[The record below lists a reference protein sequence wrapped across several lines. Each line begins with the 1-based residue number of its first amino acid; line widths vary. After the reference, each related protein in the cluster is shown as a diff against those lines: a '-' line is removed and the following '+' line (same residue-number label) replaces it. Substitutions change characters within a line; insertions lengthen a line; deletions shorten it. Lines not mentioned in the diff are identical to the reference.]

1 MKSILKALAK
11 FQAVCPAI
19 KRAENNP
26 FFKSKYASLESIQQH
41 IKPYLNDCGLV
52 VTQAN
57 TIINDL
63 PFVQSTVWHVESGE
77 SVVSVFPVVAAKA
90 NAQDYGSAVSY
101 AKRYSLTGLLNLII
115 QDEDDDGN
123 RSSQNVNTVSAGA
136 AVNVANTKSP
146 ELPALNQEKY
156 DAMVKFINE
165 GKIKEVEAGLKKYS
179 LTDQQKKLLTAL
191 ISTAKTDL
199 IKSAVKKPNISKGAE

>member
-1 MKSILKALAK
+1 MKSILKALAQ
-11 FQAVCPAI
+11 FQAICPAI

-26 FFKSKYASLESIQQH
+26 FFKSKYATLESIQQH

-77 SVVSVFPVVAAKA
+77 NVVSVFPVVVAKA
-90 NAQDYGSAVSY
+90 TAQDYGSAVSY

-115 QDEDDDGN
+115 QDEDDDA
-123 RSSQNVNTVSAGA
+123 NTVSQPVRNTQTVKASP
-136 AVNVANTKSP
+136 AVNVSSP
-146 ELPALNQEKY
+146 ELPALTQEKY

-165 GKIKEVEAGLKKYS
+165 GKISEVESALKKYT
-179 LTDQQKKLLTAL
+179 LNDAQKKVITSL
-191 ISTAKTDL
+191 ISKAK
-199 IKSAVKKPNISKGAE
+199 SEAVVKAAKKK

>member
-1 MKSILKALAK
+1 MKSILKALAQ
-11 FQAVCPAI
+11 FQAICPAI

-26 FFKSKYASLESIQQH
+26 FFKSKYATLESIQQH

-77 SVVSVFPVVAAKA
+77 NVVSVFPVVVAKA
-90 NAQDYGSAVSY
+90 TAQDYGSAVSY

-115 QDEDDDGN
+115 QDEDDDAN
-123 RSSQNVNTVSAGA
+123 TASQPVRNTQTVKASP
-136 AVNVANTKSP
+136 AVNVSSP
-146 ELPALNQEKY
+146 ELPALTQDKY
-156 DAMVKFINE
+156 DAMVKFIND
-165 GKIKEVEAGLKKYS
+165 GKITEVESALKKYT
-179 LTDQQKKLLTAL
+179 LNDAQKKVLTSL
-191 ISTAKTDL
+191 INKAK
-199 IKSAVKKPNISKGAE
+199 SEAVVKAAKKK

>member
-1 MKSILKALAK
+1 MKSILKALAQ
-11 FQAVCPAI
+11 FQAICPAI

-26 FFKSKYASLESIQQH
+26 FFKSKYATLESIQQH
-41 IKPYLNDCGLV
+41 VKPYLNECGLV

-77 SVVSVFPVVAAKA
+77 SVVSVFPVVVAKA
-90 NAQDYGSAVSY
+90 TAQDYGSAVSY

-123 RSSQNVNTVSAGA
+123 NAVRNSQNTNTVKASP
-136 AVNVANTKSP
+136 AVNVSN

-165 GKIKEVEAGLKKYS
+165 GKINEVEVALKKYS
-179 LTDQQKKLLTAL
+179 LNDAQKKVITSL
-191 ISTAKTDL
+191 INKAK
-199 IKSAVKKPNISKGAE
+199 SEAVVKAAKKK

>member
-1 MKSILKALAK
+1 MKSILKALAQ
-11 FQAVCPAI
+11 FQAICPAI

-26 FFKSKYASLESIQQH
+26 FFKSKYATLESIQQH

-77 SVVSVFPVVAAKA
+77 NVVSVFPVVVAKA
-90 NAQDYGSAVSY
+90 TAQDYGSAVSY

-115 QDEDDDGN
+115 QDEDDDAN
-123 RSSQNVNTVSAGA
+123 TASQPPRNSQTVKASP
-136 AVNVANTKSP
+136 AVNVSSP
-146 ELPALNQEKY
+146 ELPALTQDKY
-156 DAMVKFINE
+156 DAMVKFIND
-165 GKIKEVEAGLKKYS
+165 GKITEVESALKKYT
-179 LTDQQKKLLTAL
+179 LNDAQKKVLTSL
-191 ISTAKTDL
+191 ISKAK
-199 IKSAVKKPNISKGAE
+199 SEAVVKAAKKK

>member
-11 FQAVCPAI
+11 FQASCPAI

-26 FFKSKYASLESIQQH
+26 FFKSKYATLESIQQH

-57 TIINDL
+57 TIINEL
-63 PFVQSTVWHVESGE
+63 PFVQTIVWHVESGE
-77 SVVSVFPVVAAKA
+77 SIISVFPVVVAKA
-90 NAQDYGSAVSY
+90 SAQDYGSAVSY
-101 AKRYSLTGLLNLII
+101 AKRYSMTGLLNLII

-123 RSSQNVNTVSAGA
+123 A
-136 AVNVANTKSP
+136 AVRNSQTVKASPAINVSNEHPPLT
-146 ELPALNQEKY
+146 QDKY

-165 GKIKEVEAGLKKYS
+165 GKINEVEGALKKYA
-179 LTDQQKKLLTAL
+179 LNDAQKKVLTSL
-191 ISTAKTDL
+191 INKSKSEAVIKAAK
-199 IKSAVKKPNISKGAE
+199 KK